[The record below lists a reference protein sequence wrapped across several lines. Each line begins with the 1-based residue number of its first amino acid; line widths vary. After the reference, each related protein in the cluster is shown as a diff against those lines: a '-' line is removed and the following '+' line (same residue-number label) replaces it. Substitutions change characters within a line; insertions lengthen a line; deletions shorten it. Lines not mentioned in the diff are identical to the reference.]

1 MSDNLKGRNVKQ
13 KIVFSLLGFTLFLAL
28 AILVII
34 IYFIFQKGIG
44 VISWEFIFGMPKNG
58 MTEGGIFP
66 ALLGS
71 FYLVMGSIFFAA
83 PLGVFAAIYMTE
95 YASKGKIMR
104 IIRIGVNNLAGVPSV
119 VFGLF
124 GLAVFVKYFG
134 FGVSILSGSFT
145 LGIVI
150 LPTII
155 RASEESLMAVPDEYR
170 MASKAMG
177 ATNWQTVK
185 NVILPAAMPGILT
198 GVILGIGRVAG
209 ETAPIIFTAATFF
222 SMRLPSSVFDEV
234 MALPYHIYALVTA
247 GTFPS
252 KQVPMAYGTALVLL
266 ALVLLIN
273 LIAIFLRIHYG
284 KMIKGK

>member
-1 MSDNLKGRNVKQ
+1 MTENLKFRHLKQ
-13 KIVFSLLGFTLFLAL
+13 KIMLSLLGLMLLITLGILA
-28 AILVII
+28 II
-34 IYFIFQKGIG
+34 IYFVFKKGIG
-44 VISWEFIFGMPKNG
+44 VINWQFISAMPANG

-71 FYLVMGSIFFAA
+71 FYLVVGSILFAA
-83 PLGVFAAIYMTE
+83 PLGVFAAIYLTE
-95 YASKGKIMR
+95 YAKKGKVVR
-104 IIRIGVNNLAGVPSV
+104 FIRIGINNLAGVPSV

-124 GLAVFVKYFG
+124 GLAVFVKYMG
-134 FGVSILSGSFT
+134 FGVSILSGSLT

-155 RASEESLMAVPDEYR
+155 RASEEALMSVPKEYR
-170 MASKAMG
+170 MASFAMG

-185 NVILPAAMPGILT
+185 NVVMPAALPGIMT

-222 SMRLPSSVFDEV
+222 SMKLPNSVFDEV

-252 KQVPMAYGTALVLL
+252 KQIPLAYGTAVVLL

-273 LIAIFLRIHYG
+273 LVAIVLRVKFDR
-284 KMIKGK
+284 KMNR